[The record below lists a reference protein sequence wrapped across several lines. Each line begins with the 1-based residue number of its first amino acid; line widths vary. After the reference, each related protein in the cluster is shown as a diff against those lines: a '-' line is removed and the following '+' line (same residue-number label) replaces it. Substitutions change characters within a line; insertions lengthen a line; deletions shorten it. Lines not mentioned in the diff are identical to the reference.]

1 MLTGKIKISVL
12 SAIFVVLMITALSP
26 AGFQSPVQAEV
37 MLEQESR
44 TNMIAEI
51 SAQTAE
57 AVVLVSTERDISF
70 TERHPFHDDPIF
82 RFFFPEYFRDDERGK
97 REDIRR
103 GSGTG
108 FIVDEDGYIVTNQ
121 HVIAG
126 SDRIFVTMRG
136 EENGLEA
143 EVVWADSSLDLAVLK
158 IDEPDNLTAVQLGNS
173 DNIHQGDWA
182 IAIGNPY
189 GFEHTVTVGVVSALG
204 RPIEVPTERGQ
215 IRHYSNLIQT
225 DAAINPGNSGG
236 PLLNIEGEVIG
247 INTAVATR
255 AQGIG
260 FAIPINEVKFAL
272 EEIKEFGR
280 VAQPWLGVYY
290 REVTSEI
297 REHFDLK
304 TSSGVIVMDV
314 IADSPAEKAG
324 IQPYDIIREINRQEI
339 ISGEKFAEII
349 GSSREGERLML
360 RIIRDGTA
368 RILFAT
374 IEQRPADY

>member
-204 RPIEVPTERGQ
+204 RPIEVPTEQGQ

-349 GSSREGERLML
+349 GSSREGERIML

>member
-12 SAIFVVLMITALSP
+12 SAIFVVLMITALSL
-26 AGFQSPVQAEV
+26 AGFQSPVHAED

-51 SAQTAE
+51 SAETAE

-82 RFFFPEYFRDDERGK
+82 RFFFPEYFRDDERGS

-108 FIVDEDGYIVTNQ
+108 FIVDENGYIVTNQ

-136 EENGLEA
+136 EDNGLDA

-158 IDEPDNLTAVQLGNS
+158 IDQSDNLTAVQLGNS
-173 DNIHQGDWA
+173 DNIRQGDWA

-189 GFEHTVTVGVVSALG
+189 GFEHTVTAGVVSALG

-272 EEIKEFGR
+272 AEIREHGR
-280 VAQPWLGVYY
+280 VSQPWLGVYY
-290 REVTSEI
+290 REITEDI
-297 REHFDLK
+297 QEHFGL
-304 TSSGVIVMDV
+304 TTNTGVIVMDI

-324 IQPYDIIREINRQEI
+324 IQPYDIIREVNRQEI
-339 ISGEKFAEII
+339 TSGEEFAELID
-349 GSSREGERLML
+349 SFQENERIML

-368 RILFAT
+368 QILFAT

>member
-37 MLEQESR
+37 MLEQEAR

-204 RPIEVPTERGQ
+204 RPIEVPTEQGQ

-349 GSSREGERLML
+349 GSSREGERIML

>member
-349 GSSREGERLML
+349 GSSREGERIML